1 MKDRFFVPIFAVLAI
16 IFALIGVLAGEKI
29 EKNRIFQNCMEK
41 NAKMPYS
48 DVKILCQ
55 DTIK

>member
-29 EKNRIFQNCMEK
+29 EFFKIVWK
-41 NAKMPYS
+41 KMQKCP
-48 DVKILCQ
+48 IQ
-55 DTIK
+55 T